1 MGLGAS
7 IALLCDLVVMSET
20 ASLGDP
26 HVRVGIVAGD
36 GGTIAW
42 PLALGPMLAKRYLLT
57 GDPLTAAD
65 AERLG
70 LVAETAPD
78 AESCRA
84 AGLAWARRLAAGAP
98 QAVQFTKQAVNAWIK
113 QTCGTAFDLST
124 ALETVT
130 FASEDFT
137 EALAAL
143 TEKREPRFTG
153 K

>member
-1 MGLGAS
+1 
-7 IALLCDLVVMSET
+7 
-20 ASLGDP
+20 DP
-26 HVRVGIVAGD
+26 HVKVGIVAGD
-36 GGTIAW
+36 GGTVAW
-42 PLALGPMLAKRYLLT
+42 PLAVGPQLAKRYLLT
-57 GDPLTAAD
+57 GDPVTATD
-65 AERLG
+65 AVSMG
-70 LVAETAPD
+70 LIVETAPNPE
-78 AESCRA
+78 ACVA

>member
-1 MGLGAS
+1 M
-7 IALLCDLVVMSET
+7 
-20 ASLGDP
+20 
-26 HVRVGIVAGD
+26 
-36 GGTIAW
+36 
-42 PLALGPMLAKRYLLT
+42 
-57 GDPLTAAD
+57 
-65 AERLG
+65 
-70 LVAETAPD
+70 
-78 AESCRA
+78 
-84 AGLAWARRLAAGAP
+84 
-98 QAVQFTKQAVNAWIK
+98 NAWIK